1 MPDRPRPAGSWTC
14 PAGSDAHRP
23 PTDLGKGTYLRGPH
37 EPEHLDSAKP
47 SEKDALYMSIDILPE
62 ITWKPTASGHRPH
75 LIHRMTKEPPSE
87 TGFNEGSPPPRAMET
102 KLWIEVSHIRYL
114 RHTGWGGSG
123 GRATGWDLQPGSD
136 FYVCE
141 TMYSACQRPGNVSEC
156 SPLPTRG
163 PCLRR

>member
-1 MPDRPRPAGSWTC
+1 MC

-75 LIHRMTKEPPSE
+75 LIRRMTKEPPSE
-87 TGFNEGSPPPRAMET
+87 TGFDEASPPPR
-102 KLWIEVSHIRYL
+102 H
-114 RHTGWGGSG
+114 
-123 GRATGWDLQPGSD
+123 
-136 FYVCE
+136 
-141 TMYSACQRPGNVSEC
+141 GNQAVDRS
-156 SPLPTRG
+156 
-163 PCLRR
+163 